1 MNYNRAVHN
10 SEGYESVIAAG
21 ATGYYRASA
30 ISKMSLFGSIC
41 TLILIATEFSQR
53 LPLVQAETVLSSAE
67 AVICSTLSADSS
79 CEQSDSLCIPENRT
93 TCGFPRH
100 DSDIDANYVPGVVDD
115 CGSPT
120 CGAYLQSSITLNG
133 TVVAKPVYSN
143 PQYFKINITWSV
155 ENSDEDLTG
164 GFQVKLNEDGH
175 TKRCVCILNASMRS
189 FEMLDFE
196 YDRPRE
202 VMTMQVEVSPYRSR
216 VSQNSRFSNT
226 FKRPRGCADIPIRGE
241 YCERAYGKPR
251 NLTFRPT
258 ICNGVKQL
266 DINWAPPSLHAGDLE
281 PPLYYLGIFPKRFFI
296 EEHLIA
302 VFRVSNA
309 TAVKVTNLNAS
320 LDYLVYLQPYK
331 YCSGAGSFGMRL
343 VTEKFGCGDW
353 TYRSE
358 RGPVSLCESSAVVSS
373 ITVTPSIVPT
383 ISNTPTPTPSNTPIP
398 TPTMLLPLLALLLI
412 PVALVILIVILCILV
427 LQHKYD
433 KEPRVGNIYK
443 PDSSKLLI
451 LYCSNSPQKELTYIQ
466 KHVVSILSEYFEV
479 VTPNDIC
486 SGNIS
491 EWLEMMVGTSKV
503 VLLVA
508 NGEFCLEWKRND
520 RSQLINCLEHLISSA
535 ASCNSIEKFG
545 FVVMQDHMVIPDNNY
560 LKLLPVFV
568 MRKGKY
574 EVEKIYRF
582 VTHSKPLEFTNYFE
596 TAL

>member
-1 MNYNRAVHN
+1 MN
-10 SEGYESVIAAG
+10 
-21 ATGYYRASA
+21 
-30 ISKMSLFGSIC
+30 LFGSIC
-41 TLILIATEFSQR
+41 TLILVATEFSQR
-53 LPLVQAETVLSSAE
+53 LPLVLAETLSAETV
-67 AVICSTLSADSS
+67 ICNTLSADSS
-79 CEQSDSLCIPENRT
+79 CEQSNSLCIPENWT
-93 TCGFPRH
+93 TCGFPARR
-100 DSDIDANYVPGVVDD
+100 DPDIDANYVSGVVND
-115 CGSPT
+115 CGT
-120 CGAYLQSSITLNG
+120 CGVGLQSSIILNG
-133 TVVAKPVYSN
+133 TVVARLVHTSPR
-143 PQYFKINITWSV
+143 YFKINITWSV

-196 YDRPRE
+196 YGRE
-202 VMTMQVEVSPYRSR
+202 VTMQVEVSSG
-216 VSQNSRFSNT
+216 VSENSRLSNE
-226 FKRPRGCADIPIRGE
+226 FKRPRGCADIPIREE

-251 NLTFRPT
+251 NLTLRPT

-266 DINWAPPSLHAGDLE
+266 DINWAPPSLHAGVE
-281 PPLYYLGIFPKRFFI
+281 PPLYYLGIFPKRLFI

-358 RGPVSLCESSAVVSS
+358 TGPVSLCESSAVVSS

-383 ISNTPTPTPSNTPIP
+383 ISNTPMPTPSNTPMP
-398 TPTMLLPLLALLLI
+398 SPTMLLPLLALLLI
-412 PVALVILIVILCILV
+412 PIVVILIVILCILV
-427 LQHKYD
+427 LQHKYG

-451 LYCSNSPQKELTYIQ
+451 LYCSDSPQKELTYIQ

-479 VTPNDIC
+479 VTPNDKC

-491 EWLEMMVGTSKV
+491 EWLERMVVTSKA

-508 NGEFCLEWKRND
+508 NGEFYSEWKRND
-520 RSQLINCLEHLISSA
+520 RSQPINCLYHLISSA
-535 ASCNSIEKFG
+535 ASCNTIEKFG
-545 FVVMQDHMVIPDNNY
+545 LVVMQDHMVVPDNHY

-582 VTHSKPLEFTNYFE
+582 VTHSKPFEFTDDLE
-596 TAL
+596 AAL